1 MSDFRCIRE
10 HLGDDV
16 PRLQP
21 LNTFDAVFDLEVL
34 DEILADVVQVDVDL
48 PKYLAV
54 GINVH
59 Q

>member
-1 MSDFRCIRE
+1 
-10 HLGDDV
+10 V